1 MAALRE
7 TDLYPPVKTW
17 LESLGY
23 QVKAEIGAADIMALR
38 GDDMV
43 IVELKR
49 AFSLALLL
57 QGVERQRL
65 TDLVYVALPEPAR
78 GTGGKAFSALCC
90 FRGCLLGFEA
100 RVVFIKTV
108 KVTGCETLRRPG
120 WKHLT
125 PWSLSRL
132 LGALGTQLVVCT
144 TTATITLGGSNEKR
158 CNAKDLRRRTS
169 KAGTP

>member
-7 TDLYPPVKTW
+7 TDLYPPVKAW

-38 GDDMV
+38 ADEENGDDMV

-78 GTGGKAFSALCC
+78 GTGGKAFSAN
-90 FRGCLLGFEA
+90 LG
-100 RVVFIKTV
+100 
-108 KVTGCETLRRPG
+108 L
-120 WKHLT
+120 
-125 PWSLSRL
+125 
-132 LGALGTQLVVCT
+132 
-144 TTATITLGGSNEKR
+144 
-158 CNAKDLRRRTS
+158 
-169 KAGTP
+169 